1 MKKKTDKKPFTSPN
15 PITTAGY
22 TRNFDVHFI
31 QCQIPTDKGKTR
43 KMQAKKDEAKCIYQH
58 YNESGVLDCAT
69 FGSRLMIL
77 NYWMQIIFL
86 IRKGKSKTTVH
97 FEAIS
102 VKNLSKDASLLQK
115 RIGEKDAKRM
125 MQKKR
130 DFTLWCRNTHLCS
143 KKRKDIAQRRNT
155 YTWENSQNIPI
166 QVPQSKIQM
175 VCNTKSM
182 SEIRQSFERPNLQS

>member
-1 MKKKTDKKPFTSPN
+1 
-15 PITTAGY
+15 
-22 TRNFDVHFI
+22 
-31 QCQIPTDKGKTR
+31 
-43 KMQAKKDEAKCIYQH
+43 MQAKKDEAKCIYQH

-115 RIGEKDAKRM
+115 RIAEKDAKRM
-125 MQKKR
+125 MQKRR

-143 KKRKDIAQRRNT
+143 KKEKISRKEETLTHERTHKIFLCKFHNLKYKWFAIPKACLKFDRALNDLT
-155 YTWENSQNIPI
+155 YKVKNEDKLIW
-166 QVPQSKIQM
+166 V
-175 VCNTKSM
+175 
-182 SEIRQSFERPNLQS
+182 